1 MYYLDAFGVDFLKF
15 IVIFEI
21 RTLKFVYLQNFAKKQ
36 KCSSLGPKMSVWSIF
51 GLKLQN
57 VLLFLQWNLKRI
69 LAYLKSVPTS
79 SKVGR
84 KAKMSKLGT
93 KHALLGIFIKK
104 CLFCVFYP

>member
-21 RTLKFVYLQNFAKKQ
+21 RTLKFVYLQNFPKKQ
-36 KCSSLGPKMSVWSIF
+36 KCSSLEPKMLVWSIF

-57 VLLFLQWNLKRI
+57 VLVNLQWSLKRI
-69 LAYLKSVPTS
+69 LAYLKSIPLS

-84 KAKMSKLGT
+84 KTKMPKLLI
-93 KHALLGIFIKK
+93 KHALLGIFAKK
-104 CLFCVFYP
+104 CLFWVI